1 MVVFT
6 ARYGRPLYKADSC
19 GRLEVPPPEGPE
31 FEACIRLRDGSRAG
45 RADAPERRCR
55 NPSPCPGGRGFGCC
69 RTRAWNRGDAGA
81 RLGAGHVQRVIC
93 AAQSAASDPSRPGR
107 QCETQLVSYRRG
119 GATVR
124 AASSTPT
131 LPADA
136 AVGVTVVEG
145 LDSSPLFTPMATMP
159 PPLQVVS
166 KCSGTSSGTST
177 SHFPGAYEPAALAS
191 SAAYDYQPLLSQ
203 AREGQGNTLALVEF
217 SNYDASPVQTYQNC
231 YSIQVPIT
239 DIAVN
244 GGATDSNGAA
254 EVQMDEEIA
263 AANAP
268 GLDGIYAYNAANGT
282 GFGSVIDRIMADRA
296 TTHANEISISWGAC
310 EDAMDP
316 AEVTAADAEFRLAAA
331 AGLSVFAASGGDGP
345 PDCEPFNG
353 TAGPAVDFPASDPW
367 VTGVGGTTLTTSA
380 TGANRETSWG
390 QPATFSGGGGG
401 GGVSSVFSM
410 PAWQTGA
417 GVNEPGY
424 SSSTACGQTVLLCRQ
439 VPDVALDANPD
450 SGYVLRVTTPA
461 GNMWAQLGGTSAGA
475 PLLAAITAD
484 VNTSS
489 VAAGGQ
495 ALGFPH
501 PL

>member
-107 QCETQLVSYRRG
+107 QRETGSLRCPASGAVCASSEHRREHRLVSPRPWPASDRR
-119 GATVR
+119 R
-124 AASSTPT
+124 AAHPHVHRVGGECRSGVR
-131 LPADA
+131 DA
-136 AVGVTVVEG
+136 IGLVSQGRRDRSRRVLDAHSAGGRRCGSNGGRRAGFLTAVR
-145 LDSSPLFTPMATMP
+145 PMATMP

-203 AREGQGNTLALVEF
+203 AREGQGNALALVEF
-217 SNYDASPVQTYQNC
+217 SSYDASPVQTYQNC

-296 TTHANEISISWGAC
+296 TTHANEISISWRDC

-316 AEVTAADAEFRLAAA
+316 
-331 AGLSVFAASGGDGP
+331 
-345 PDCEPFNG
+345 
-353 TAGPAVDFPASDPW
+353 
-367 VTGVGGTTLTTSA
+367 
-380 TGANRETSWG
+380 
-390 QPATFSGGGGG
+390 
-401 GGVSSVFSM
+401 
-410 PAWQTGA
+410 
-417 GVNEPGY
+417 
-424 SSSTACGQTVLLCRQ
+424 
-439 VPDVALDANPD
+439 
-450 SGYVLRVTTPA
+450 
-461 GNMWAQLGGTSAGA
+461 
-475 PLLAAITAD
+475 
-484 VNTSS
+484 
-489 VAAGGQ
+489 
-495 ALGFPH
+495 
-501 PL
+501 